1 MSEDLTLRERTRRAV
16 RAEIVDA
23 AMSLFL
29 RQGFEATTVEE
40 IAQAAGISRRSY
52 FRYFA
57 NKDEAIAEALASIGR
72 TIAQALTQRPPDE
85 SPWDALRHA
94 FEPLLEQASADPNAA
109 ALARLMLER
118 PNLQQRKDASWQA
131 EIAAAL
137 ESRLAADRGDDTSL
151 RARALAASAIA
162 CLHTAQDQWLAPEE
176 RRSLGALLATSMDAI
191 HPLTSSAKPTA
202 PTLPPAAE

>member
-1 MSEDLTLRERTRRAV
+1 M
-16 RAEIVDA
+16 RAEIVGA

-29 RQGFEATTVEE
+29 SQGFGATTVEQ

-57 NKDEAIAEALASIGR
+57 NKDEALAEALASIGR
-72 TIAQALTQRPPDE
+72 TTAQALAQRPPDE

-94 FEPLLEQASADPNAA
+94 FEPLLEQAGANPNSA

-118 PNLQQRKDASWQA
+118 PSLQKGKDAAWQA

-137 ESRLAADRGDDTSL
+137 EPRLSADGSPDAPL
-151 RARALAASAIA
+151 RARALAASAIT
-162 CLHTAQDQWLAPEE
+162 CLHTAQEQWLAPEE
-176 RRSLGALLATSMDAI
+176 RRSLGTLLGTSMDAV
-191 HPLTSSAKPTA
+191 HPLTPTA
-202 PTLPPAAE
+202 RPAEAPSSPPAAE